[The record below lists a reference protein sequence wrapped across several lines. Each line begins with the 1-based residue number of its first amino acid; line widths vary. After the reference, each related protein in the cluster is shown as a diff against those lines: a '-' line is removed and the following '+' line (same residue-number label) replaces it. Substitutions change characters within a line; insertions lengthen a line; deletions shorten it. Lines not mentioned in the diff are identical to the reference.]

1 VRVVLGF
8 SAAISRAIARI
19 VSTNTGSGAGTDGRD
34 ACTTARARGRRWQLI
49 ASQLYAKPV
58 RRMTSLLVNID
69 VGDLEVVIAFY
80 TQAFA
85 LRVSRR
91 LGPDVVELSGGTA
104 PIYLIRAAEG
114 SVPFAGA
121 GKARDYRRHWTPVHL
136 DFVVSDVS
144 AALER
149 AIAAGASLERELRE
163 AVWGKLAVLADPWGN
178 GFCLLQFV
186 GRGYDEIASAV
197 GD

>member
-1 VRVVLGF
+1 
-8 SAAISRAIARI
+8 
-19 VSTNTGSGAGTDGRD
+19 
-34 ACTTARARGRRWQLI
+34 
-49 ASQLYAKPV
+49 
-58 RRMTSLLVNID
+58 MTSLLVNID
-69 VGDLEVVIAFY
+69 VGDLEAAVSFY

-114 SVPFAGA
+114 SVPFPDAQQ
-121 GKARDYRRHWTPVHL
+121 ARDYRRHWTPVHL

-149 AIAAGASLERELRE
+149 AIAAGATLERELRE
-163 AVWGKLAVLADPWGN
+163 EVWGKLAVLVDPWGN

-186 GRGYDEIASAV
+186 GRGYDEIASAL